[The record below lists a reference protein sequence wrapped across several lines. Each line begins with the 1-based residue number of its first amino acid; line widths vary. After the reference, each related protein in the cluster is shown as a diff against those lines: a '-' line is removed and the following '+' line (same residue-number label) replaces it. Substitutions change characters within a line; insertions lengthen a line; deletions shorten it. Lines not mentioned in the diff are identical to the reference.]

1 MAQLCAVCRVELY
14 ADPVLLRREGQQ
26 HFCRSGRGLDA
37 LQRNTVLLHRRAHCA
52 HARVADFRDRKR
64 QRVGAGQRGLVGIV
78 IVPIALAVG
87 LHSAPVAGHQVGQ
100 RQRRGVPGQIF
111 VRQEQLII
119 QARHK
124 GMVVALFKV
133 NAAAQFNAVIQHQR
147 AVLPAA
153 VLQCL
158 FYGVLAGADGV
169 EPGQAVILA
178 RQHQADAQ
186 PVAVVE
192 DLPQCQGVGT
202 VGGLGGGFHRLG
214 VFVQLLTLQRNIVV
228 LPAAVQ
234 PAEQAAHYGQLLGH
248 SGRGKVDA
256 AQPHGQTGHGGCGHP
271 SPREPAVPGGLFLR
285 QPAAGSV
292 QHAGKLV
299 VGQRGLRHRLVVQRF
314 QQIHIK
320 IFVTHGCTLPS
331 RSVHD
336 ADGPVRG
343 STGC

>member
-1 MAQLCAVCRVELY
+1 MLF
-14 ADPVLLRREGQQ
+14 RREGQQ
-26 HFCRSGRGLDA
+26 HFCRSGRGLDT
-37 LQRNTVLLHRRAHCA
+37 LQRNTVLLHWRAHRA

-64 QRVGAGQRGLVGIV
+64 QRVGAGQRGLVGV
-78 IVPIALAVG
+78 IVVPVALAVG

-100 RQRRGVPGQIF
+100 RQRRGVPGQIIGCK
-111 VRQEQLII
+111 EQLII
-119 QARHK
+119 DARHK
-124 GMVVALFKV
+124 G
-133 NAAAQFNAVIQHQR
+133 AVIAFFKGNSAVQFRAVVQHQR

-153 VLQCL
+153 VLQRL

-169 EPGQAVILA
+169 EPGQTIVLGG
-178 RQHQADAQ
+178 QHQADAQ

-202 VGGLGGGFHRLG
+202 VGGLGGGFHCLG
-214 VFVQLLTLQRNIVV
+214 VLVQLLTLQRNIVV

-234 PAEQAAHYGQLLGH
+234 PAEQAAHHGQLLGH

-256 AQPHGQTGHGGCGHP
+256 AQPHCKARRGGCGHP
-271 SPREPAVPGGLFLR
+271 FPREPAVPGGLFLR
-285 QPAAGSV
+285 QPPAGSV

-299 VGQRGLRHRLVVQRF
+299 VGQRGLRHRLAVQRF

-331 RSVHD
+331 RSVHG

>member
-26 HFCRSGRGLDA
+26 HLCCGGRGLDA
-37 LQRNTVLLHRRAHCA
+37 LQRNPVLLHRRGHRA
-52 HARVADFRDRKR
+52 HARVTGLRDRER
-64 QRVGAGQRGLVGIV
+64 QRVRAGQRGLVGV
-78 IVPIALAVG
+78 IVVPVAPAVG
-87 LHSAPVAGHQVGQ
+87 LHDALIAGHQIGQ

-119 QARHK
+119 DARHK
-124 GMVVALFKV
+124 GAVIAFFKV
-133 NAAAQFNAVIQHQR
+133 DAAAQHVAVVQHQR
-147 AVLPAA
+147 AELRI
-153 VLQCL
+153 
-158 FYGVLAGADGV
+158 GVQYCFFHGILTGLDGV
-169 EPGQAVILA
+169 EPGQTVILA
-178 RQHQADAQ
+178 RQHQTDAQ

-192 DLPQCQGVGT
+192 HLPQRQGVGA
-202 VGGLGGGFHRLG
+202 VGALGGGFHRLG

-234 PAEQAAHYGQLLGH
+234 PAEQTAHHGQLLGH
-248 SGRGKVDA
+248 GGGGKVDA
-256 AQPHGQTGHGGCGHP
+256 AQPHGQTGRGGCGHP
-271 SPREPAVPGGLFLR
+271 PPREPAMPGGLFLR
-285 QPAAGSV
+285 QPPAGGV
-292 QHAGKLV
+292 QHAGKLF

-331 RSVHD
+331 RSVHG
-336 ADGPVRG
+336 AGGPARG

>member
-1 MAQLCAVCRVELY
+1 MPITLAIGFE
-14 ADPVLLRREGQQ
+14 
-26 HFCRSGRGLDA
+26 
-37 LQRNTVLLHRRAHCA
+37 NTL
-52 HARVADFRDRKR
+52 
-64 QRVGAGQRGLVGIV
+64 
-78 IVPIALAVG
+78 
-87 LHSAPVAGHQVGQ
+87 VAGREVGQ
-100 RQRRGVPGQIF
+100 RQRCRVPGQIIGCK
-111 VRQEQLII
+111 EQLII
-119 QARHK
+119 DARHK
-124 GMVVALFKV
+124 G
-133 NAAAQFNAVIQHQR
+133 AVIAFFKGNTAVQFHAVIHHQR

-202 VGGLGGGFHRLG
+202 VGGLGSGFHRLG

-256 AQPHGQTGHGGCGHP
+256 AQPHGQTGRGGGCHP
-271 SPREPAVPGGLFLR
+271 FPREPAVPGRLFLR
-285 QPAAGSV
+285 QPPAGSV

-320 IFVTHGCTLPS
+320 IFVTHGYTLPS
-331 RSVHD
+331 RSVHG